1 MSKNK
6 GKISKVI
13 VQLFLNTHLVI
24 DNVYIPVCTLY
35 MRKCIYTCSFVYVHF
50 VYMLQSL
57 NIEVL

>member
-24 DNVYIPVCTLY
+24 DHVYTGMYTQCICVNVSPH
-35 MRKCIYTCSFVYVHF
+35 VHLSM
-50 VYMLQSL
+50 YMLQSL